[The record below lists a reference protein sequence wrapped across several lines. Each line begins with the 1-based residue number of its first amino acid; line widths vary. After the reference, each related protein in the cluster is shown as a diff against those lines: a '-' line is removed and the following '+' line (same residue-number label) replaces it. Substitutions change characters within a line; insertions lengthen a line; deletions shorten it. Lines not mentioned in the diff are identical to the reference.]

1 MHNSPVP
8 KLPHRRAYH
17 LLPVHFDNITPYTA
31 SAVPVHFYKAALLLW
46 DYFSP
51 SVNPLVISPATGFLR
66 HRRKTCHPAGCHS
79 LAYGTSSA
87 GGGST
92 VIARPAN
99 CGDEAIP
106 LSTPKL
112 LIKDC
117 IPSYSPGSTVIHP
130 QEDSATPKK
139 NTENAVHSLDG
150 IKKIDNDPQ
159 LNFGKS
165 VRSPNEENSAYTLTG
180 SFPKLQNVYFLF
192 QNTSKGTRQK

>member
-8 KLPHRRAYH
+8 KLPHRRTYH
-17 LLPVHFDNITPYTA
+17 LLPVHFDNFTPYTA

-46 DYFSP
+46 DYFRP

-139 NTENAVHSLDG
+139 NTENAVQRHG
-150 IKKIDNDPQ
+150 RHKKD
-159 LNFGKS
+159 S
-165 VRSPNEENSAYTLTG
+165 
-180 SFPKLQNVYFLF
+180 
-192 QNTSKGTRQK
+192 